1 MSKNKKTDRI
11 AEETIELIR
20 NTATIYDVISQHVD
34 LKRRGR
40 NYFGL
45 CPFHSEETP
54 SFSVGIDK
62 QIFHCFG
69 CGSGGNVFSFIVKY
83 ENVTFTEAV
92 KQLGK
97 KYGIN
102 MRYKNTVDGLYDMA
116 GAIREVAKA
125 INRITELEESKEDIF
140 K

>member
-11 AEETIELIR
+11 AEETIEHIR
-20 NTATIYDVISQHVD
+20 NTAEIYDVISQHVD
-34 LKRRGR
+34 LKKRGR

-69 CGSGGNVFSFIVKY
+69 CGAGGNVFSFIVKY

-92 KQLGK
+92 QQLGE

-102 MRYKNTVDGLYDMA
+102 MRYKNTVDGLYAVA
-116 GAIREVAKA
+116 GAIGEVAKA
-125 INRITELEESKEDIF
+125 INRRTELEESNEDIF